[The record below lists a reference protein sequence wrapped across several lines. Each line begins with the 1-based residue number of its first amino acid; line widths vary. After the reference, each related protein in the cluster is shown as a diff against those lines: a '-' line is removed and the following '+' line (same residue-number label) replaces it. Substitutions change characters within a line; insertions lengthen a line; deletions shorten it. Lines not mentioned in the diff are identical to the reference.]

1 MAINP
6 MQRKARQSFLLGML
20 LMLVISAI
28 IIALLFMQ
36 IMNMKEEENKTAAAS
51 KTVYVLKNDVKSGQ
65 EISAVELDKQ
75 TLVTTLS
82 TSEIVNIGTLTENT
96 IAKIDLGKGTILTQ
110 AMITEQEEEVTDSL
124 RIQEFNMITLPA
136 GLEKNDYVDIRL
148 ILPNGQDYI
157 VVSKK
162 RVTQISEST
171 IFVKLSEAEIITMS
185 NAIVESYITQG
196 SMLYATKY
204 TDPGIQQASI
214 PTYTV
219 SSDVLDLIDSNSNIA
234 QEAKNALYSRYVT
247 TNRNKI
253 NNAVSPNMSD
263 APEKVEDGF
272 NTQIK
277 KAQEER
283 SKYIEALGTDNDF

>member
-247 TNRNKI
+247 TNRDKI

>member
-247 TNRNKI
+247 TNRDKI
-253 NNAVSPNMSD
+253 NTAVSPNMSD

>member
-36 IMNMKEEENKTAAAS
+36 IMNMKEEENKTVAAS
-51 KTVYVLKNDVKSGQ
+51 KTVYVLKNDIKSGQ
-65 EISAVELDKQ
+65 QITLADLDKQ
-75 TLVTTLS
+75 TLVTSLA
-82 TSEIVNIGTLTENT
+82 TSEIISGGSLTENT
-96 IAKIDLGKGTILTQ
+96 IAKIDLGKGAILTQ
-110 AMITEQEEEVTDSL
+110 SMVTEQDEEVTDSL
-124 RIQEFNMITLPA
+124 RVQEFNMITLPTD
-136 GLEKNDYVDIRL
+136 LTKNDYIDIRL
-148 ILPNGQDYI
+148 VLPNGQDYI
-157 VVSKK
+157 VISKK
-162 RVTQISEST
+162 RVTQISENT
-171 IFVKLSEAEIITMS
+171 IFIKLSESEIITMS

-204 TDPGIQQASI
+204 TDPGIQQAST

-247 TNRNKI
+247 TNRDKI
-253 NNAVSPNMSD
+253 NTAVSPNMSD

-283 SKYIEALGTDNDF
+283 NKYLEILGETDY

>member
-36 IMNMKEEENKTAAAS
+36 IMNMKEEQNKTAAAS
-51 KTVYVLKNDVKSGQ
+51 KSVYVLKNDIKSGQ
-65 EISAVELDKQ
+65 QITLADLDKQ
-75 TLVTTLS
+75 TLVTSLA
-82 TSEIVNIGTLTENT
+82 TSEIISGGSLTENT
-96 IAKIDLGKGTILTQ
+96 IAKIDLGKGAILTQ
-110 AMITEQEEEVTDSL
+110 SMVTEQDEEVTDSL
-124 RIQEFNMITLPA
+124 RVQEFNMITLPTD
-136 GLEKNDYVDIRL
+136 LTKNDYIDIRL
-148 ILPNGQDYI
+148 VLPNGQDYI
-157 VVSKK
+157 VISKK
-162 RVTQISEST
+162 RVTQISENT
-171 IFVKLSEAEIITMS
+171 IFIKLSESEIITMS

-234 QEAKNALYSRYVT
+234 QEAKNALYSKYVT
-247 TNRNKI
+247 TNRDKI
-253 NNAVSPNMSD
+253 NTVVSPNMSE

-283 SKYIEALGTDNDF
+283 NKYLEILGETDY